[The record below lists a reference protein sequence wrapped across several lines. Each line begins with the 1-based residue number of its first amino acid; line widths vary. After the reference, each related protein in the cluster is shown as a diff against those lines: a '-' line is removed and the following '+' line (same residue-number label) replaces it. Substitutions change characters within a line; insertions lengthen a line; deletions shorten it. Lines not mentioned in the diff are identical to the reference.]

1 MCICPD
7 VEKYPGFH
15 YIWDMEEKLSELY
28 SVANRKIRFVR
39 IWGYD
44 GGPLAQVYYYNA
56 DGTPGWETFRP
67 VVDFDGG
74 RVSGFGQ
81 YDDLSL
87 IRDESGE
94 SRWVSVLFGGEERFR
109 IK

>member
-1 MCICPD
+1 M
-7 VEKYPGFH
+7 KYPGFP
-15 YIWDMEEKLSELY
+15 YIWNMEEKLSDLY
-28 SVANRKIRFVR
+28 SVAKKKIRFVR

-67 VVDFDGG
+67 VGGFDGDILPK
-74 RVSGFGQ
+74 RGQ
-81 YDDLSL
+81 YDDMLFV
-87 IRDESGE
+87 RDDLGE
-94 SRWVSVLFGGEERFR
+94 FLWVAVLCEGEECFR